1 MAEGETSAGVGLTR
15 LRRIGST
22 LLGVVQTRIEL
33 FGLELR
39 EEKLRLAESLIWAAG
54 LFFFGQI
61 ALLLLTMALVLVFRE
76 HAVLVLL
83 LFGFVYAGMAV
94 GCGLALRQ
102 RLKNR
107 PSPFSGTVEE
117 LKKDREWLTLN
128 N

>member
-1 MAEGETSAGVGLTR
+1 MAGGETAAGVGLSR

-33 FGLELR
+33 FALELR
-39 EEKLRLAESLIWAAG
+39 EEKLRLAESLLWAAG

-61 ALLLLTMALVLVFRE
+61 GLLLLTLALVLALRE

-83 LFGFVYAGMAV
+83 LFGAAYAGMAIA
-94 GCGLALRQ
+94 CGFALRQ

-117 LKKDREWLTLN
+117 LKKDREWLSLN